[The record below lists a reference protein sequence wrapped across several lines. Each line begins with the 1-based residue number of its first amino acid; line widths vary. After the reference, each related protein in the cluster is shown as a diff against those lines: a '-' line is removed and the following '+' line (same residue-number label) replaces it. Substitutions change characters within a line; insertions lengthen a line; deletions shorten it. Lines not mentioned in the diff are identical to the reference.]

1 MPYRATA
8 RSINSPHKNMK
19 NTLSI
24 ILLLCGIAQANAAYV
39 VGDADFSLEDATAM
53 VSGGSFAVSF
63 DFGDQTLYEVATD
76 NKGLDFNLTIG
87 TGNGVPEAD
96 RKSYRIDIRC
106 MSMPDYGF
114 NSLGLTSTDYTVNPD
129 SSTIPEVKGPF
140 IIQYLAATDNTNAQV
155 TLSYV
160 NNDSLQEIA
169 SVTLSDNHTLPSTIG
184 FAEIKVTNA
193 FEMSVDTDI
202 TTWTGVVTAE
212 DIKNPQ
218 PAPSPAVPEPTT
230 ATLSLLAVAAVDKPP
245 QTLQHSHRELPA
257 PSGSSLYIIQQP
269 PSRHSPKSRLPRGK

>member
-63 DFGDQTLYEVATD
+63 DFGDQTLDSVPFSFRLA
-76 NKGLDFNLTIG
+76 IG
-87 TGNGVPEAD
+87 TGSDVPTPKSYYIQIENNVSGLLAMTSVDHTSPGYLSTTPEAH
-96 RKSYRIDIRC
+96 SIF
-106 MSMPDYGF
+106 MSNVSPF
-114 NSLGLTSTDYTVNPD
+114 PTNAT
-129 SSTIPEVKGPF
+129 GPF
-140 IIQYLAATDNTNAQV
+140 IVQYLGATDGKNAHV

-160 NNDSLQEIA
+160 NNDTPIQCLDVELKDSH
-169 SVTLSDNHTLPSTIG
+169 SLPSTIG
-184 FAEIKVTNA
+184 YASLTILDSA
-193 FEMSVDTDI
+193 SDI

-230 ATLSLLAVAAVDKPP
+230 ATLSLLALAGLAA
-245 QTLQHSHRELPA
+245 R
-257 PSGSSLYIIQQP
+257 
-269 PSRHSPKSRLPRGK
+269 RRRRG